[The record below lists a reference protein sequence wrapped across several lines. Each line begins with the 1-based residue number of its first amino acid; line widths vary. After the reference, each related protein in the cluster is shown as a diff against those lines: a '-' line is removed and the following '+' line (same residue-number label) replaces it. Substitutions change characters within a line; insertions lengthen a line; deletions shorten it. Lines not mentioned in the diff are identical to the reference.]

1 MTRLVL
7 IYLASRET
15 SGKVHY
21 RKPELA
27 MHFSTHYEAIKSA
40 IKRLKA
46 YGFIEQGASGQGR
59 NAICEIVIVKK
70 WRIEIKQLAKS
81 GAIGKSE
88 SGAIGR
94 LELPEQ

>member
-27 MHFSTHYEAIKSA
+27 QHFSTHYEAIKSA
-40 IKRLKA
+40 IKRLKT
-46 YGFIEQGASGQGR
+46 YGFIEQGESGQGR

-70 WRIEIKQLAKS
+70 WRIEIKQLVRI
-81 GAIGKSE
+81 GAIGKHDI
-88 SGAIGR
+88 GAIGKVEH
-94 LELPEQ
+94 LE